1 MLGWNMSE
9 TISGILTIRILME
22 NKASTMGYVDYVDDS
37 SVQKWDLIKDRE
49 YIIPGYQRE
58 IRWKRQNVQTLLDDV
73 LNNSKFLG
81 NILLSTAKK
90 SLYEI
95 MDGQQRI
102 TVIRMILERLK
113 KYLDVIPLCKLQ
125 NNTFPNF
132 AKELEV
138 DFQIDKIE
146 DPGVRDLYIK
156 QDVLNQREKLSDLW
170 MCVCTYIDGLS
181 QDTRS
186 NLMENLLDSE
196 INLLITKVDPRKNSS
211 RRLCVDYFIDIN
223 NKSES
228 LDYID
233 ILKAY
238 AFRERFDKATTDWIK
253 IQAQEKAMIEFY
265 YPKEAMFLHY
275 ILCRVNKG
283 LGYKVKKISDDL
295 RLLSEVTLPTGKKYL
310 KGTDI
315 EVLITDTSFYQNMLS
330 CLIAF
335 QEFISVTLKSKTHP
349 DEAFLAY
356 INVNPN
362 GNKLDFD
369 TKSNIFFIVNSIVR
383 SSDIVPRL
391 LLMKYYLD
399 VICDLSSTKDDYKLI
414 YDINF
419 LATCFSAGNP
429 NSKSRASYSSIVMK
443 EKWKD
448 ALKRLATR
456 VKNQFHKKIQY
467 DREVQYKGKATT
479 TSGEYLAKR
488 VAAIA
493 YSYERS
499 GTSLKFDE
507 KKFNRFCSSVDHNAE
522 HFLIN
527 QSFFAT
533 ANYRGRTIKYE
544 YDTELKGWIS
554 YLSNYLIID
563 ENVNE
568 QLGNAYIGDKIR
580 IINEYSKSHPDVC
593 VLVDPI
599 SKRNY
604 EMAKASFIAYP
615 LPEALDA
622 CDSVE
627 SAQELLANYYEGDFK
642 KEFREY
648 LQKIQAYSDDIFSL
662 IGDCS

>member
-1 MLGWNMSE
+1 MSE
-9 TISGILTIRILME
+9 TISGIITIKILME
-22 NKASTMGYVDYVDDS
+22 NKASAMGYVDYVDDS
-37 SVQKWDLIKDRE
+37 SVQKWELIKDRE

-58 IRWKRQNVQTLLDDV
+58 IRWRRQNVQTLLDDV

-81 NILLSTAKK
+81 NILLSTAQRN
-90 SLYEI
+90 LYEI

-102 TVIRMILERLK
+102 TVILMILERLK

-138 DFQIDKIE
+138 DFIIDRIE
-146 DPGVRDLYIK
+146 DSSIKDLYIK
-156 QDVLNQREKLSDLW
+156 QDVLNQREKLYELW
-170 MCVCTYIDGLS
+170 MCICTYIDGLP

-186 NLMENLLDSE
+186 SLLENLLDSE
-196 INLLITKVDPRKNSS
+196 INLLITKVNPQKNSS

-238 AFRERFDKATTDWIK
+238 AFREQFDKATMAWIQ
-253 IQAQEKAMIEFY
+253 IQAQEKVMSEFY
-265 YPKEAMFLHY
+265 YPKEVMFLHY

-295 RLLSEVTLPTGKKYL
+295 RLQSEVTLPSGKKYL

-330 CLIAF
+330 CLLAF
-335 QEFISVTLKSKTHP
+335 QKFIHVTLKSKTHP

-356 INVNPN
+356 INTNPN

-383 SSDIVPRL
+383 SSDVVPRL

-399 VICDLSSTKDDYKLI
+399 VICDSSSTKDDYKLI

-429 NSKSRASYSSIVMK
+429 NAKSRASYSSIVMK

-448 ALKRLATR
+448 ALKRSATS
-456 VKNQFHKKIQY
+456 VKNKFNKKIQY
-467 DREVQYKGKATT
+467 DREVQYKGKATA

-493 YSYERS
+493 YSYSRN
-499 GTSLKFDE
+499 GASLKFDE
-507 KKFNRFCSSVDHNAE
+507 KKYNRFCSSVDHNAE

-527 QSFFAT
+527 QSYFVT
-533 ANYRGRTIKYE
+533 AKYHGNTIKYE
-544 YDTELKGWIS
+544 YGTDLKGYIS
-554 YLSNYLIID
+554 YLSNYLIIN
-563 ENVNE
+563 EAVNA
-568 QLGNAYIGDKIR
+568 QLGNSCIGDKLRKID
-580 IINEYSKSHPDVC
+580 EYIKGHQNMC
-593 VLVDPI
+593 VIVDPI

-604 EMAKASFIAYP
+604 KLAKASFVSCP
-615 LPEALDA
+615 SPEQFDS
-622 CDSVE
+622 CDSIE
-627 SAQELLANYYEGDFK
+627 KAQTLLTNYYEGAFK
-642 KEFREY
+642 DEFAAY
-648 LQKIQAYSDDIFSL
+648 LEAINTYSDDIFALS
-662 IGDCS
+662 

>member
-1 MLGWNMSE
+1 MSE
-9 TISGILTIRILME
+9 TISGIITIKILME
-22 NKASTMGYVDYVDDS
+22 NKASAMGYVDYVDDS
-37 SVQKWDLIKDRE
+37 SVQKWELIKDRE

-81 NILLSTAKK
+81 NILLSTAQKN
-90 SLYEI
+90 LYEI

-102 TVIRMILERLK
+102 TVILMILERLK

-125 NNTFPNF
+125 DNTFPNF
-132 AKELEV
+132 AKELEM
-138 DFQIDKIE
+138 DFQIDRIE
-146 DPGVRDLYIK
+146 DPVVKDLYIE
-156 QDVLNQREKLSDLW
+156 QDVLNQREKLSQLW
-170 MCVCTYIDGLS
+170 MCICTYVDNLPP
-181 QDTRS
+181 DTRS
-186 NLMENLLDSE
+186 NLLENLLDSE
-196 INLLITKVDPRKNSS
+196 INLLITKVNPQKNSS

-238 AFRERFDKATTDWIK
+238 AFRERFDKATTAWIQ
-253 IQAQEKAMIEFY
+253 IQAQEKVMTEFY
-265 YPKEAMFLHY
+265 YSKEVMFLHY

-295 RLLSEVTLPTGKKYL
+295 RLQSEVILPTGKKYL

-330 CLIAF
+330 CLLAF
-335 QEFISVTLKSKTHP
+335 QKFIDVTLKSKTHP

-356 INVNPN
+356 INTNPN

-383 SSDIVPRL
+383 SSDVVPRL

-399 VICDLSSTKDDYKLI
+399 VICDISSTKDDYKLI

-429 NSKSRASYSSIVMK
+429 NAKSRASYSSIVMK

-448 ALKRLATR
+448 ALKRSATS

-467 DREVQYKGKATT
+467 GREVQYKGKATA

-488 VAAIA
+488 VAAVA
-493 YSYERS
+493 YSYVRS

-507 KKFNRFCSSVDHNAE
+507 KKYNRFCSSLDHNAE

-527 QSFFAT
+527 QSYSVT
-533 ANYRGRTIKYE
+533 AKYHGNTIKYE
-544 YDTELKGWIS
+544 YSPELRGWIS
-554 YLSNYLIID
+554 YLSNYLIINED
-563 ENVNE
+563 VNGL
-568 QLGNAYIGDKIR
+568 LGNACIGDKIR
-580 IINEYSKSHPDVC
+580 IIDKYMESHPDAC

-604 EMAKASFIAYP
+604 KLAKDSFISCP
-615 LPEALDA
+615 SPEELDA
-622 CDSVE
+622 CVSIE
-627 SAQELLANYYEGDFK
+627 SAQELLTNYYEGAFK
-642 KEFREY
+642 TEFVSY
-648 LQKIQAYSDDIFSL
+648 LNAIKVYTEDIFSL
-662 IGDCS
+662 S